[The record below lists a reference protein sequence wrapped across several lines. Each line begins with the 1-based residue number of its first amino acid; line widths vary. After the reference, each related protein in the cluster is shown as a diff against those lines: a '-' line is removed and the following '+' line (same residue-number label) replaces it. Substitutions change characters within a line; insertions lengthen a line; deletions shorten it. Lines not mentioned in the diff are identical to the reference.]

1 MGNEEK
7 LIKNTAILALGT
19 FLPKLASFAILPILT
34 GRLTQEEYGTYD
46 LIIVLVSLFLPAV
59 TLQIQTAAFRFLIDV
74 KGNKAEET
82 SIITNI
88 FAYTLPASVAAVAV
102 LFFALRGIDS
112 IERIL
117 ICLYFICDITANTER
132 QIVRGLSRNKYF
144 SISAILGSLGQF
156 AFVVIFVLL
165 LDGGLVGAT
174 LSLIVASLCESVYLF
189 LGAKL
194 YQYINPKAIDK
205 LQIKKML
212 QYSWPMVPN
221 SMSMWVMRVSDR
233 LVISIFLGVASNA
246 IYAAANKIPS
256 ILTIAQNTFSMA
268 WQENAS
274 VAIREKDSDAYYCR
288 MFRSF
293 FDFMAG
299 AFGMLV
305 AVLPVLFAVLV
316 KGDYGDAYIQIP
328 ILLMASF
335 FFSLTGYLGGI
346 YVAYMKTKSVGITTA
361 VSAVCNLVINLT
373 LIHFIGL
380 YAASV
385 STLVSYILLT
395 VYRMIDVQRFV
406 KIKYDVGH
414 ILLILSVLAVMSGL
428 AMMQTLTLNLLN
440 VVIGAALFAILDGK
454 MVFHFAKKALSR
466 IKK

>member
-117 ICLYFICDITANTER
+117 ICLYFIGDITANTER
-132 QIVRGLSRNKYF
+132 QIVRGLSKNKYF

-194 YQYINPKAIDK
+194 YQYINPKAVDK

-299 AFGMLV
+299 AFGLLV

-414 ILLILSVLAVMSGL
+414 ILLILAVLALMSGL

-454 MVFHFAKKALSR
+454 MVVNFAKKALSR

>member
-1 MGNEEK
+1 
-7 LIKNTAILALGT
+7 
-19 FLPKLASFAILPILT
+19 
-34 GRLTQEEYGTYD
+34 
-46 LIIVLVSLFLPAV
+46 
-59 TLQIQTAAFRFLIDV
+59 
-74 KGNKAEET
+74 
-82 SIITNI
+82 
-88 FAYTLPASVAAVAV
+88 
-102 LFFALRGIDS
+102 
-112 IERIL
+112 
-117 ICLYFICDITANTER
+117 
-132 QIVRGLSRNKYF
+132 
-144 SISAILGSLGQF
+144 
-156 AFVVIFVLL
+156 
-165 LDGGLVGAT
+165 
-174 LSLIVASLCESVYLF
+174 
-189 LGAKL
+189 
-194 YQYINPKAIDK
+194 
-205 LQIKKML
+205 
-212 QYSWPMVPN
+212 
-221 SMSMWVMRVSDR
+221 
-233 LVISIFLGVASNA
+233 
-246 IYAAANKIPS
+246 
-256 ILTIAQNTFSMA
+256 
-268 WQENAS
+268 
-274 VAIREKDSDAYYCR
+274 

-299 AFGMLV
+299 AFGLLV

-414 ILLILSVLAVMSGL
+414 ILLILAVLAVMSGL
-428 AMMQTLTLNLLN
+428 AMMQTLSLNLLN